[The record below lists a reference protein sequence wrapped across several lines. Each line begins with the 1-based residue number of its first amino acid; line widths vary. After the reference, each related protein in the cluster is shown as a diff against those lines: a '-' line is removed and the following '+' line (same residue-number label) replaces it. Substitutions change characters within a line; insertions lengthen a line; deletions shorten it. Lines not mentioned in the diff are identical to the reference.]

1 MIFVNGWRADTRG
14 CRFTRVR
21 LRGHLE
27 ACGAGDEILIC
38 SVRTVA
44 LGRCDGALVDGDVGM
59 RHMFMAA
66 A

>member
-14 CRFTRVR
+14 CRDTRVR
-21 LRGHLE
+21 LREHPE
-27 ACGAGDEILIC
+27 ACGAGDP
-38 SVRTVA
+38 TA
-44 LGRCDGALVDGDVGM
+44 MDRCEGALVDGDVGM